1 MQFDMR
7 ELGLAERY
15 KLMNSTITPRP
26 IAWVTTRSKTGLVNA
41 APYSFFNACGV
52 EPPLVVLGLLKDF
65 RTRERKDTA
74 TNIVE
79 TGEFVVNLVC
89 EKDAETMNLS
99 SVDAPRDVSEIDY
112 AGIETAP
119 SIVVAP
125 PRIATSPVNLECRRL
140 EALDIGV
147 LQTVV
152 IGEVVAMHVADEFIA
167 DFEKLYLD
175 TPAMKLIGRTHGA
188 GWYARTTDQF
198 MLERPRYDPE
208 RGDRAREGQDQ

>member
-1 MQFDMR
+1 M
-7 ELGLAERY
+7 
-15 KLMNSTITPRP
+15 
-26 IAWVTTRSKTGLVNA
+26 
-41 APYSFFNACGV
+41 
-52 EPPLVVLGLLKDF
+52 
-65 RTRERKDTA
+65 
-74 TNIVE
+74 
-79 TGEFVVNLVC
+79 
-89 EKDAETMNLS
+89 
-99 SVDAPRDVSEIDY
+99 
-112 AGIETAP
+112 
-119 SIVVAP
+119 
-125 PRIATSPVNLECRRL
+125 
-140 EALDIGV
+140 